1 MSAKKTAKKAVKR
14 IAKKTTAKKV
24 EDVPENLRIADLP
37 LKERREM
44 FVEDYEELCKR
55 YNAKI
60 IPTFD
65 QIGIDNDGNPMYG
78 LSVSIKYFNM
88 KRS

>member
-14 IAKKTTAKKV
+14 IAKKTTEKSIPKH
-24 EDVPENLRIADLP
+24 LRIADLP

-65 QIGIDNDGNPMYG
+65 QIGIDNEGNPMYG
-78 LSVSIKYFNM
+78 LSVSVKYFNM